1 MSNDRYVSPLSE
13 RYASKEMQYIFSPD
27 KKFRTWRRL
36 WIALAETEKELGLN
50 ITDEH
55 LQTIKDYALFRDLI
69 DSNGYVD
76 EDVLDKLKMNIRSII
91 GSTNGDVENLLRLA
105 ADVIYHDKMK
115 AYGLRQ
121 LIMLY
126 VSWTNKEK
134 VGTDGK

>member
-1 MSNDRYVSPLSE
+1 
-13 RYASKEMQYIFSPD
+13 
-27 KKFRTWRRL
+27 
-36 WIALAETEKELGLN
+36 
-50 ITDEH
+50 
-55 LQTIKDYALFRDLI
+55 
-69 DSNGYVD
+69 
-76 EDVLDKLKMNIRSII
+76 MNIRSII
-91 GSTNGDVENLLRLA
+91 GSTSGDVENLLRLA